1 MNFSI
6 GFSLGTTLEMADST
20 TTPPS
25 PSTSTQKP
33 KENKNTLKYV
43 SLITLTLQN
52 AILTLSMR
60 YARTRATKDE
70 LFYNTTGE

>member
-1 MNFSI
+1 
-6 GFSLGTTLEMADST
+6 MADST
-20 TTPPS
+20 TTPS
-25 PSTSTQKP
+25 PSKP

-60 YARTRATKDE
+60 YARTRASKED